1 MTEDVIET
9 EESTLDWI
17 WGALQGDFNENP
29 TIGQIITNAAITA
42 IPLVDQVADGRD
54 LVANLKA
61 LIWDKRYNEMAVWL
75 GLFFTL
81 IGLIPSLG
89 SLLKGVL
96 KLVYRGAKLDEIF
109 KVFNALAKGN
119 AWEWLKKLRAGE
131 LRQHADEAARMLKQ
145 VFDNIIDT
153 LKEALSYVPSWAGD
167 LYKNISDLI
176 AELRII
182 RDQIDEMFSKITVDL
197 EAKLDDLLKQQ
208 ADNSV
213 EGSSRQTLM
222 KQQEADFSASS
233 PRHLP
238 SLPQSMDEVMKRMDD
253 ATQKVQKARASGTPL
268 PQSPYTLDDKLEIV
282 EAGLQEKYI
291 VRVIK
296 TDYAK
301 DTGNIGWV
309 NPDTSRSNY
318 WTTTYTQLEYAD
330 KDAEL
335 IAKAVGTTYDPKA
348 DYTLL
353 VIDAE
358 AAAKQGDITTIIPT
372 YDRIGGMA
380 KSEMTDVDPHLIDQV
395 MTPEYSDRYA
405 ELFDK
410 ARAKKVDL
418 SEADELKRF
427 SKSQGLSP
435 DDTELLKARQVIN
448 DKYGAN
454 EQFLGIGITKD
465 VNSPDGLGIVETY
478 SLDKKP
484 GLLGDLEQ
492 AGVLTRVGLTSY

>member
-1 MTEDVIET
+1 MTEDVIEA

-61 LIWDKRYNEMAVWL
+61 LIWDKRYNEMTVWL

-119 AWEWLKKLRAGE
+119 AWEWLKKLRAEE

-176 AELRII
+176 AELKSI
-182 RDQIDEMFSKITVDL
+182 RNQIDEMFNKITVDL

-253 ATQKVQKARASGTPL
+253 A
-268 PQSPYTLDDKLEIV
+268 
-282 EAGLQEKYI
+282 
-291 VRVIK
+291 
-296 TDYAK
+296 K

-309 NPDTSRSNY
+309 NPDTGRSNY

-380 KSEMTDVDPHLIDQV
+380 KSEMTDVDPKLIDQV

>member
-109 KVFNALAKGN
+109 RVFNALAKGN

-238 SLPQSMDEVMKRMDD
+238 SLPQSMDEVMKRMGD
-253 ATQKVQKARASGTPL
+253 
-268 PQSPYTLDDKLEIV
+268 
-282 EAGLQEKYI
+282 
-291 VRVIK
+291 
-296 TDYAK
+296 AK

-309 NPDTSRSNY
+309 NPDTGRSNY

-380 KSEMTDVDPHLIDQV
+380 KSEMTDVDPKLIDQV

-405 ELFDK
+405 ELFEQ
-410 ARAKKVDL
+410 AGETGADL
-418 SEADELKRF
+418 SDPDSLVDFAKN
-427 SKSQGLSP
+427 QGLSP
-435 DDTELLKARQVIN
+435 DEMELLQTRQEIKN
-448 DKYGAN
+448 SYGAN

-484 GLLGDLEQ
+484 GQLGDLEQ